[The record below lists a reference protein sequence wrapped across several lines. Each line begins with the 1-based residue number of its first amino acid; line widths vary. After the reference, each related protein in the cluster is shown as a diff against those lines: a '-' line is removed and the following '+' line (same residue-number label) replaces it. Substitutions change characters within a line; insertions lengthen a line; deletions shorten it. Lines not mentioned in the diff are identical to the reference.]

1 MSTVGF
7 IGLGNMG
14 FPMAGRLADAGH
26 RLLVTDRDRDLVQRF
41 ATAHETAEPVTG
53 YGRSWQHADIVIT
66 MLPNSAAVEQVL
78 LGGDILERVPLNT
91 LFIDMSSSEPLRS
104 RALASTLESKG
115 FRYLDAPV
123 SGGVRGAQTGEL
135 AIMVGGRWQDL
146 DQATELFEALGK
158 SVIHVGDAG
167 AGHAAKALN
176 NLVSAASIVATVE
189 ALRIGTAFG
198 ISPDALTDVLNA
210 SSGRSNT
217 SENKVRQFM
226 LSSTYSSGFPIGL
239 MTKDIRIATALGA
252 SLGVDS
258 PFSGDCQ
265 QLWEAAVKAGFA
277 AEDHTKMY
285 ELLGKE
291 NSPSS
296 SAKET
301 RISA

>member
-1 MSTVGF
+1 MSTIGF

-26 RLLVTDRDRDLVQRF
+26 RLLVKDRDHDLVQRF
-41 ATAHETAEPVTG
+41 ATAYEAAEPVTG
-53 YGRSWQHADIVIT
+53 HGHSWQDVDIVIT
-66 MLPNSAAVEQVL
+66 MLPNSATVEQVL
-78 LGGDILERVPLNT
+78 LGDDILERVPLNT
-91 LFIDMSSSEPLRS
+91 LFIDMSSSEPQGS
-104 RALASTLESKG
+104 RALASTLERKG

-123 SGGVRGAQTGEL
+123 SGGVRGARAGEL

-146 DQATELFEALGK
+146 DQAKEVFDAVGK

-189 ALRIGTAFG
+189 ALRIGKAFG
-198 ISPDALTDVLNA
+198 INPDTLTDVLNA

-252 SLGVDS
+252 SLEVES

-265 QLWEAAVKAGFA
+265 QHWEAAVEAGYE

-285 ELLGKE
+285 EVLGKR
-291 NSPSS
+291 SFPSS
-296 SAKET
+296 LSEGQV
-301 RISA
+301 SD